1 MREISAMFFSGVS
14 AVLLL
19 STLSVLK
26 SWKEGR
32 NVLEQVLIGIQTEL
46 WVTASSS
53 EAEKERA
60 DFSSKKCIFYYS
72 CTLGPLKNGMEWNR

>member
-1 MREISAMFFSGVS
+1 MREISAMFFSRVS

-53 EAEKERA
+53 EAEKELILA
-60 DFSSKKCIFYYS
+60 PKNASSTIHVH
-72 CTLGPLKNGMEWNR
+72 